1 MTAQDRMMRRKWG
14 VFNHFLY
21 GSERGYTDYRGD
33 NPEEIRRMAA
43 EWNDMVDSVDT
54 DRLARTLHEMGCGYY
69 FITVMQGTR
78 FMMAPNDV
86 YSRITDIAP
95 GEGCCKR
102 DLIRDLA
109 GSLQKYDIKSAE
121 TCTCG
126 TCQNSPP
133 VQVFRL

>member
-1 MTAQDRMMRRKWG
+1 
-14 VFNHFLY
+14 
-21 GSERGYTDYRGD
+21 
-33 NPEEIRRMAA
+33 MAA

-78 FMMAPNDV
+78 FMIAPNDA
-86 YSRITDIAP
+86 YSRITGITP

-126 TCQNSPP
+126 PCQNII
-133 VQVFRL
+133 F